1 MNFLLIIL
9 SYVLCV
15 IYVKMKMKK
24 ASANI
29 LEEIRKEVDSKN
41 LDNLFMLSEKKLN
54 PDSYNDNLSNYQE
67 AAAIYAGMR
76 ALKSPLETFTDFFKN
91 FRSY

>member
-1 MNFLLIIL
+1 MTLLLVIT

-15 IYVKMKMKK
+15 FYVKLKMK
-24 ASANI
+24 SESSDI
-29 LEEIRKEVDSKN
+29 LEEIRKNVDSKN
-41 LDNLFMLSEKKLN
+41 LDNLVKLSEKKLN
-54 PDSYNDNLSNYQE
+54 PDSYNSSLFNYRE

-76 ALKSPLETFTDFFKN
+76 ALKSPLETFTDFFRN